1 MKMRYLIFNEI
12 AKLIGNVKKST
23 MGGGEGRELLHFEPK
38 NSKTCPIL

>member
-1 MKMRYLIFNEI
+1 MKYLIFNEI

-23 MGGGEGRELLHFEPK
+23 MGGGGRELLHFEPK